1 MISLLKLSKRILILS
16 IFVSSSSLVLSEPK
30 DIWKQSQEI
39 TIKENQNKKIEN
51 SENNLNKDLPQ
62 TTFDKEK
69 LNLSVNEISQ
79 SEEINDQELIFG
91 LYEPEDTKINLN
103 FWSDVDNNLY
113 SRVFETLLNK
123 EKNSLVAVSE
133 KVLFS
138 KSNINVFEDKGE
150 RHLSFIADWL
160 INNQKMKLIDQVID
174 QNKIINKNAKL
185 LKFLFTH
192 YLSLGQIDK
201 ACSYTKLMTVDVQ
214 SIDLEKYKIFCLI
227 NNKKIK
233 QAQSQLEL
241 TRETSSLDNFFVG
254 KINFLTGISD
264 QKSDINFDNVFYT
277 HLTLITND
285 SLELKYNNFS
295 KSKELRNYFFKSNL
309 ANKLLDDAMK
319 DTSPDKKKELNDLVI
334 FLERS
339 VNEDLY
345 PYKNILDIYKK
356 YNFSFNQLFQVED
369 AVKNLRRPES
379 HAILY
384 QAMLLAQKPDI
395 KLKILN
401 NFKDKLTVNGLEKI
415 AEPVYYLELE
425 KIYSTNPDLID
436 QKIVEKIKNFKI
448 SEENKDK
455 SFNNNYFFSSE
466 IKKLLDKKLTKKDKK
481 KILNLLGDFDKKI
494 KEKSYKLTNKDIA
507 LINILNVQKIDLP
520 KSMSDLIYN
529 KEEIYIPNEIFNSI
543 EKKLND
549 EAILKTLLFIADL
562 DETKNNYTR
571 DILAII
577 KIFDN
582 IKLDSLKTTFINSE
596 FSL

>member
-1 MISLLKLSKRILILS
+1 MISLLKLSKRILILF
-16 IFVSSSSLVLSEPK
+16 IFVSPPSLVLSEPK

-254 KINFLTGISD
+254 KVNFLTGISD

-345 PYKNILDIYKK
+345 PYEKILDIYKK

-507 LINILNVQKIDLP
+507 LINILNVKKIDLP
-520 KSMSDLIYN
+520 KSMSDVIYN
-529 KEEIYIPNEIFNSI
+529 KEIYIPNEIFNSI

>member
-16 IFVSSSSLVLSEPK
+16 IFASSSSLVFSEPK

-254 KINFLTGISD
+254 KVNYLTGISD

-345 PYKNILDIYKK
+345 PYEKILDIYKK

-507 LINILNVQKIDLP
+507 LINILNVKKIDLP
-520 KSMSDLIYN
+520 KSMSDVIYN
-529 KEEIYIPNEIFNSI
+529 KEIYIPNEIFNSI
-543 EKKLND
+543 EKKLNE

>member
-39 TIKENQNKKIEN
+39 TIKENQNKTIEN

-254 KINFLTGISD
+254 KVNFLTGISD

-345 PYKNILDIYKK
+345 PYEKILDIYKK

-481 KILNLLGDFDKKI
+481 KILNLLEDFDKKI

-520 KSMSDLIYN
+520 NSMSDVIYN
-529 KEEIYIPNEIFNSI
+529 KEIYIPNEIFNSI

-582 IKLDSLKTTFINSE
+582 IKLDSLKTIFINRE

>member
-1 MISLLKLSKRILILS
+1 M
-16 IFVSSSSLVLSEPK
+16 
-30 DIWKQSQEI
+30 
-39 TIKENQNKKIEN
+39 
-51 SENNLNKDLPQ
+51 
-62 TTFDKEK
+62 
-69 LNLSVNEISQ
+69 
-79 SEEINDQELIFG
+79 
-91 LYEPEDTKINLN
+91 
-103 FWSDVDNNLY
+103 
-113 SRVFETLLNK
+113 
-123 EKNSLVAVSE
+123 
-133 KVLFS
+133 
-138 KSNINVFEDKGE
+138 
-150 RHLSFIADWL
+150 
-160 INNQKMKLIDQVID
+160 
-174 QNKIINKNAKL
+174 
-185 LKFLFTH
+185 
-192 YLSLGQIDK
+192 
-201 ACSYTKLMTVDVQ
+201 
-214 SIDLEKYKIFCLI
+214 
-227 NNKKIK
+227 
-233 QAQSQLEL
+233 

-254 KINFLTGISD
+254 KVNYLTGISD
-264 QKSDINFDNVFYT
+264 QKSDINFDNVFHT

-345 PYKNILDIYKK
+345 SYEKILDIYKK

-425 KIYSTNPDLID
+425 NIYSTNRDLVD

-455 SFNNNYFFSSE
+455 SFNNNYIFSSE

-481 KILNLLGDFDKKI
+481 KIL
-494 KEKSYKLTNKDIA
+494 KS
-507 LINILNVQKIDLP
+507 
-520 KSMSDLIYN
+520 SRR
-529 KEEIYIPNEIFNSI
+529 F
-543 EKKLND
+543 
-549 EAILKTLLFIADL
+549 
-562 DETKNNYTR
+562 
-571 DILAII
+571 
-577 KIFDN
+577 
-582 IKLDSLKTTFINSE
+582 
-596 FSL
+596 

>member
-254 KINFLTGISD
+254 KVNFLTGISD

-345 PYKNILDIYKK
+345 PYEKILDIYKK

-520 KSMSDLIYN
+520 KSMSDVIYN
-529 KEEIYIPNEIFNSI
+529 KEIYIPNEIFNSI

>member
-103 FWSDVDNNLY
+103 FWSDVDKNLY

-254 KINFLTGISD
+254 KVNFLTGISD

-345 PYKNILDIYKK
+345 PYEKILDIYKK

-481 KILNLLGDFDKKI
+481 KILNLLRDFDKKI

-520 KSMSDLIYN
+520 KSMSDVIYN
-529 KEEIYIPNEIFNSI
+529 KEIYIPNEIFNSI

-582 IKLDSLKTTFINSE
+582 INLDSLKTTFINSE

>member
-345 PYKNILDIYKK
+345 PYEKILDIYKK

-481 KILNLLGDFDKKI
+481 KILNLLEDFDKKI

-520 KSMSDLIYN
+520 KSMSDVIYN
-529 KEEIYIPNEIFNSI
+529 KEIYIPNEIFNSI

>member
-345 PYKNILDIYKK
+345 PYEKILDIYKK

-425 KIYSTNPDLID
+425 KIYLTNPDLID

-507 LINILNVQKIDLP
+507 LINILNAQKIDLP
-520 KSMSDLIYN
+520 KSMSDVIYN
-529 KEEIYIPNEIFNSI
+529 KEIYIPNEIFNSI

>member
-254 KINFLTGISD
+254 KVNFLTGISD

-345 PYKNILDIYKK
+345 PYEKILDIYKK

-494 KEKSYKLTNKDIA
+494 KEKSYKLNNKDIA

-520 KSMSDLIYN
+520 KSMSDVIYN
-529 KEEIYIPNEIFNSI
+529 KEIYIPNEIFNSI

>member
-16 IFVSSSSLVLSEPK
+16 IFVFSSSLVLSEPK

-254 KINFLTGISD
+254 KVNFLTGISD

-345 PYKNILDIYKK
+345 PYEKILDIYKK

-520 KSMSDLIYN
+520 KSMSDVIYN
-529 KEEIYIPNEIFNSI
+529 KEIYIPNEIFNSI

>member
-16 IFVSSSSLVLSEPK
+16 IFVSSSSLVLGEPK

-254 KINFLTGISD
+254 KVNFLTGISD

-345 PYKNILDIYKK
+345 PYEKILDIYKK

-395 KLKILN
+395 KLKVLN

-481 KILNLLGDFDKKI
+481 KILNLLVDFDKKI
-494 KEKSYKLTNKDIA
+494 KEKSYKLSNKDIA

-520 KSMSDLIYN
+520 KSMSDVIYN
-529 KEEIYIPNEIFNSI
+529 KEIYIPNEIFNSI

-582 IKLDSLKTTFINSE
+582 INLDSLKTTFINSE

>member
-1 MISLLKLSKRILILS
+1 MISLLKLSKRILILF

-123 EKNSLVAVSE
+123 EKSSLVAVSE

-138 KSNINVFEDKGE
+138 KSNINVFDDKGE

-345 PYKNILDIYKK
+345 PYEKILDIYKK

-481 KILNLLGDFDKKI
+481 KILNLLEDFDKKI

-520 KSMSDLIYN
+520 KSMSDVIYN
-529 KEEIYIPNEIFNSI
+529 KEIYIPNEIFNSI

>member
-254 KINFLTGISD
+254 KVNFLTGISD

-339 VNEDLY
+339 VNENLY
-345 PYKNILDIYKK
+345 PYEKILDIYKK

-507 LINILNVQKIDLP
+507 LINILNVKKIDLP
-520 KSMSDLIYN
+520 KSMSDVIYN
-529 KEEIYIPNEIFNSI
+529 KEIYIPNEIFNSI

>member
-16 IFVSSSSLVLSEPK
+16 IFASSSSLVFSEPK

-254 KINFLTGISD
+254 KVNYLTGISD

-345 PYKNILDIYKK
+345 PYEKILDIYKK

-507 LINILNVQKIDLP
+507 LINILNVKKIDLP
-520 KSMSDLIYN
+520 KSMSDVIYN
-529 KEEIYIPNEIFNSI
+529 KEIYIPNEIFNSI

>member
-1 MISLLKLSKRILILS
+1 MISLLKLSKRILILF

-254 KINFLTGISD
+254 KVNFLTGISD

-309 ANKLLDDAMK
+309 ANKLLDDTMK

-339 VNEDLY
+339 VNENLY
-345 PYKNILDIYKK
+345 PYEKILDIYKK

-425 KIYSTNPDLID
+425 KIYSTNADLID

-507 LINILNVQKIDLP
+507 LINILNVQKVDLP
-520 KSMSDLIYN
+520 KSMSDVIYN
-529 KEEIYIPNEIFNSI
+529 KEIYIPNEIFNSI

>member
-254 KINFLTGISD
+254 KVNFLTGISD

-466 IKKLLDKKLTKKDKK
+466 IKKLLDNKLTKKDKK

-520 KSMSDLIYN
+520 KSMSDVIYN
-529 KEEIYIPNEIFNSI
+529 KEIYIPNEIFNSI

>member
-16 IFVSSSSLVLSEPK
+16 IFVSSSSLVLSDPK

-254 KINFLTGISD
+254 KVNFLTGISD
-264 QKSDINFDNVFYT
+264 QKSDINFENVFYT

-345 PYKNILDIYKK
+345 PYEKILDIYKK

-507 LINILNVQKIDLP
+507 LINILNAQKIDLP
-520 KSMSDLIYN
+520 KSMSDVIYN
-529 KEEIYIPNEIFNSI
+529 KEIYIPNEIFNSI

>member
-16 IFVSSSSLVLSEPK
+16 IFVSPPSLVLSEPK

-254 KINFLTGISD
+254 KVNFLTGISD

-339 VNEDLY
+339 VNENLY
-345 PYKNILDIYKK
+345 PYEKILDIYKK
-356 YNFSFNQLFQVED
+356 YNFSFNQLFQAED

-481 KILNLLGDFDKKI
+481 KISNLIEDFDKKI
-494 KEKSYKLTNKDIA
+494 KEKSYKLNTKDIA
-507 LINILNVQKIDLP
+507 LINILNVQKVDLP
-520 KSMSDLIYN
+520 KSMSDVIYN
-529 KEEIYIPNEIFNSI
+529 KEIYIPNEIFNSI

>member
-254 KINFLTGISD
+254 KVNFLTGISD

-345 PYKNILDIYKK
+345 PYEKILDIYKK

-520 KSMSDLIYN
+520 KSMSDVIYD
-529 KEEIYIPNEIFNSI
+529 KEIYIPNEIFNSI

>member
-16 IFVSSSSLVLSEPK
+16 IFVSSSSLVFSEPK

-51 SENNLNKDLPQ
+51 SENNLKKDLPQ

-185 LKFLFTH
+185 LKFLFTQ

-233 QAQSQLEL
+233 QAQSQFEL

-345 PYKNILDIYKK
+345 PYEKILDIYKK

-401 NFKDKLTVNGLEKI
+401 NFKEKLTVNGLEKI

-425 KIYSTNPDLID
+425 KIYSINPDLID

-520 KSMSDLIYN
+520 KSMSDVIYN
-529 KEEIYIPNEIFNSI
+529 KEIYIPNEIFNSI

>member
-1 MISLLKLSKRILILS
+1 MISLLKLSKRILILF
-16 IFVSSSSLVLSEPK
+16 IFVSPPSLVLSEPK

-254 KINFLTGISD
+254 KVNFLTGISD

-345 PYKNILDIYKK
+345 PYEKILDIYKK

-520 KSMSDLIYN
+520 KSMSDVIYN
-529 KEEIYIPNEIFNSI
+529 KEIYIPNEIFNSI

>member
-254 KINFLTGISD
+254 KVNFLTGISD

-345 PYKNILDIYKK
+345 PYEKILDIYKK

-481 KILNLLGDFDKKI
+481 KISNLIEDFDKKI
-494 KEKSYKLTNKDIA
+494 KEKSYKLNTKDIA
-507 LINILNVQKIDLP
+507 LINILNVQKVDLP
-520 KSMSDLIYN
+520 KSMSDVIYN
-529 KEEIYIPNEIFNSI
+529 KEIYIPNEIFNSI

>member
-345 PYKNILDIYKK
+345 PYEKILDIYKK

-466 IKKLLDKKLTKKDKK
+466 IKKLLDNKLTKKDKK

-520 KSMSDLIYN
+520 KSMSDVIYN
-529 KEEIYIPNEIFNSI
+529 KEIYIPNEIFNSI

>member
-254 KINFLTGISD
+254 KVNFLTGISD

-345 PYKNILDIYKK
+345 PNEKILDIYKK

-520 KSMSDLIYN
+520 KSMSDVIYN
-529 KEEIYIPNEIFNSI
+529 KEIYIPNEIFNSI

>member
-345 PYKNILDIYKK
+345 PYEKILDIYKK

-520 KSMSDLIYN
+520 KSMSDVIYN
-529 KEEIYIPNEIFNSI
+529 KEIYIPNEIFNSI
-543 EKKLND
+543 EKKLNE

>member
-345 PYKNILDIYKK
+345 PYEKILDIYKK

-529 KEEIYIPNEIFNSI
+529 KEIYIPNEIFNSI

>member
-39 TIKENQNKKIEN
+39 TIKENQNKTIEN

-254 KINFLTGISD
+254 KVNFLTGISD

-345 PYKNILDIYKK
+345 PYEKILDIYKK

-481 KILNLLGDFDKKI
+481 KILNLLEDFDKKI

-520 KSMSDLIYN
+520 KSMSDVIYD
-529 KEEIYIPNEIFNSI
+529 KEIYIPNEIFNSI

>member
-174 QNKIINKNAKL
+174 QNKIINKNANL

-254 KINFLTGISD
+254 KVNFLTGISD

-285 SLELKYNNFS
+285 SLELRYNNFS

-345 PYKNILDIYKK
+345 PYEKILDIYKK
-356 YNFSFNQLFQVED
+356 YNFSFNQLFQAED

-494 KEKSYKLTNKDIA
+494 KEKSYKLNTKDIA
-507 LINILNVQKIDLP
+507 LINILNVQKVDLP
-520 KSMSDLIYN
+520 KSMSDVIYN
-529 KEEIYIPNEIFNSI
+529 KEIYIPNEIFNSI

>member
-201 ACSYTKLMTVDVQ
+201 ACSYNKLMTVDAQ

-254 KINFLTGISD
+254 KVNFLTGISD

-345 PYKNILDIYKK
+345 PYEKILDIYKK

-520 KSMSDLIYN
+520 KSMSDVIYN
-529 KEEIYIPNEIFNSI
+529 KEIYIPNEIFNSI

>member
-254 KINFLTGISD
+254 KVNYLTGISD

-345 PYKNILDIYKK
+345 PYEKILDIYKK

-520 KSMSDLIYN
+520 KSMSDVIYN
-529 KEEIYIPNEIFNSI
+529 KEIYIPNEIFNSI

>member
-138 KSNINVFEDKGE
+138 KSNINVFVDKGE

-254 KINFLTGISD
+254 KVNYLTGISD

-345 PYKNILDIYKK
+345 PYEKILDIYKK

-507 LINILNVQKIDLP
+507 LINILNLQKIDLP
-520 KSMSDLIYN
+520 KSMSDVIYN
-529 KEEIYIPNEIFNSI
+529 KEIYIPNEIFNSI

>member
-254 KINFLTGISD
+254 KVNFLTGISD

-345 PYKNILDIYKK
+345 PYEKILDIYKK
-356 YNFSFNQLFQVED
+356 YNFSFEQLFKVDEATQ
-369 AVKNLRRPES
+369 NLKRPES

-425 KIYSTNPDLID
+425 KIYSTNADLID

-448 SEENKDK
+448 SEENKNK

-494 KEKSYKLTNKDIA
+494 KEKSYILTNKDIA

-520 KSMSDLIYN
+520 KSMSDEIYN
-529 KEEIYIPNEIFNSI
+529 KEIYIPNEIFNSI

>member
-254 KINFLTGISD
+254 KVNFLTGISD

-345 PYKNILDIYKK
+345 PYEKILDIYKK

-369 AVKNLRRPES
+369 AVKNLKRPES

-507 LINILNVQKIDLP
+507 LINILNVQKVDLP
-520 KSMSDLIYN
+520 KSMSDVIYN
-529 KEEIYIPNEIFNSI
+529 KEIYIPNEIFNSI

>member
-254 KINFLTGISD
+254 KVNFLTGISD

-345 PYKNILDIYKK
+345 PYEKILDIYKK

-481 KILNLLGDFDKKI
+481 KILNLLEDFDKKI

-520 KSMSDLIYN
+520 KSMSDVIYN
-529 KEEIYIPNEIFNSI
+529 KEIYIPNEIFNSI

>member
-16 IFVSSSSLVLSEPK
+16 IFVSPPSLVLGEPK

-39 TIKENQNKKIEN
+39 IIKEDQNKKIEN

-103 FWSDVDNNLY
+103 FWSDVDKNLY
-113 SRVFETLLNK
+113 SRVFDTLLNK
-123 EKNSLVAVSE
+123 KKNSLVAVSE

-254 KINFLTGISD
+254 KVNFLTGISD

-339 VNEDLY
+339 VNENLY
-345 PYKNILDIYKK
+345 PYEKILDIYKK

-520 KSMSDLIYN
+520 KSMSDVIYN
-529 KEEIYIPNEIFNSI
+529 KEIYIPNEIFNSI